1 MKALEK
7 FSNFELGHLDEIK
20 CIKKSVFT
28 VSLSTA
34 TEVWAYF
41 KARWNNLKIVCKNVC
56 IFSSI
61 LKKGEKEK
69 SFH

>member
-1 MKALEK
+1 MTEMHFNKKKGIYKLPNNYTILNTSGYKNNTILKALEK

-34 TEVWAYF
+34 TEV
-41 KARWNNLKIVCKNVC
+41 
-56 IFSSI
+56 
-61 LKKGEKEK
+61 
-69 SFH
+69 